1 MPVGPAR
8 ECSPPRWLS
17 HSRLTLRQ
25 IDSAH
30 ALVGVSVRL
39 TALKMRLD
47 ETNARVYEEI
57 GLMLSRRRQKRPAL
71 ANPLIACNS
80 AVINQE
86 DAAEKAT
93 KASQATAEL
102 VDKAP
107 DAIKKLKERGNDVAK
122 LTMPE
127 IAAIAFTSFNGT
139 TLKGKKEDLVKGLQS
154 LISKQPNVLNLG
166 VLPAIAVAPAA
177 PPPAIMPPA
186 EMPPIPPPAVP
197 PPVPSPT
204 PTSMKA
210 APSSPPLPLMPAIC

>member
-1 MPVGPAR
+1 MKK
-8 ECSPPRWLS
+8 
-17 HSRLTLRQ
+17 
-25 IDSAH
+25 
-30 ALVGVSVRL
+30 LV
-39 TALKMRLD
+39 
-47 ETNARVYEEI
+47 
-57 GLMLSRRRQKRPAL
+57 LMLSRRRQKRPTL

-166 VLPAIAVAPAA
+166 VLPAIAVAPRAA

-186 EMPPIPPPAVP
+186 EMPPTPPPAVP

-210 APSSPPLPLMPAIC
+210 APSSPPLPLMPVIC